1 MEQVRT
7 IGLIQA
13 RDREKEGR
21 EVQEGEGSGGG
32 ARWNKA
38 EEGGEERERERG
50 ERERERG
57 VRRRK
62 RRGGRLVKRERQVER
77 REGPSANET
86 PAR

>member
-38 EEGGEERERERG
+38 EEGGEEREREGR
-50 ERERERG
+50 EREREEFVEG
-57 VRRRK
+57 K
-62 RRGGRLVKRERQVER
+62 GEEGG
-77 REGPSANET
+77 S
-86 PAR
+86 